1 MSDVLC
7 LSDCTHGKGEGEGDE
22 GEATE
27 TRLTLQHETAVVL
40 MAEEERRRRRRS
52 GSSSSSSSL
61 LPRSSRS
68 LHSTKTYSNTR
79 KTGRHTETL

>member
-1 MSDVLC
+1 MYCVC
-7 LSDCTHGKGEGEGDE
+7 LTARMAKEKEKE
-22 GEATE
+22 TRGEATE

-40 MAEEERRRRRRS
+40 MAEEERRRRRS
-52 GSSSSSSSL
+52 ASSSSSSSL

>member
-7 LSDCTHGKGEGEGDE
+7 LFDCTHGKGEGEGDE

-40 MAEEERRRRRRS
+40 MAEEERRRRRS
-52 GSSSSSSSL
+52 ASSSSSSSL

-68 LHSTKTYSNTR
+68 LHSTKTYNNTR